1 MERGVYN
8 SSLQRHKK
16 RGENMIKLS
25 VLLALAI
32 ASVVLGIMDDFV
44 PKNANIICKIVMI
57 FVWVAIALIS
67 ISILI

>member
-1 MERGVYN
+1 
-8 SSLQRHKK
+8 
-16 RGENMIKLS
+16 MIKLS